1 MLFIEFPFKG
11 IICKDLYIE
20 SLDYSADMMD
30 KKGRLNCAISK
41 KKIVTVLFAVTK
53 ISCCHNFHCPVS
65 IKCILLR

>member
-11 IICKDLYIE
+11 IICKDLYIA
-20 SLDYSADMMD
+20 SLDCSAEMMD
-30 KKGRLNCAISK
+30 KKGRLDCAISK
-41 KKIVTVLFAVTK
+41 KNFTVLFAVTK